1 MKVGPNGQVD
11 RLKACLVA
19 KGYTQQYGSNYYD
32 TFSPVAK
39 IASVRLLLSMAAMRS
54 SFSIGYQEC
63 PSFIVISLRRSISSN
78 RMVFLLKGSLVW
90 YASHVI
96 YYMV

>member
-19 KGYTQQYGSNYYD
+19 KGYTQQYGSDYYD

-39 IASVRLLLSMAAMRS
+39 ITSV
-54 SFSIGYQEC
+54 
-63 PSFIVISLRRSISSN
+63 
-78 RMVFLLKGSLVW
+78 
-90 YASHVI
+90 H
-96 YYMV
+96 